1 METAIGRERKY
12 TVNCK
17 LVGVG
22 GYQDITLIVST
33 CIKSWKKSRKRK
45 AKIASV
51 VFQVVQSILLYNLT
65 KIIRDRIPK

>member
-1 METAIGRERKY
+1 M
-12 TVNCK
+12 
-17 LVGVG
+17 
-22 GYQDITLIVST
+22 VST